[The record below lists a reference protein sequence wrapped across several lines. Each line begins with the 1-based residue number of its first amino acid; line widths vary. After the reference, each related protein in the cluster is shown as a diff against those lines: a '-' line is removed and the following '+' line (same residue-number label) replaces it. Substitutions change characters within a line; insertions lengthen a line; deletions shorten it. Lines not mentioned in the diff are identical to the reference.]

1 MIKAFFFDFGRVIS
15 AQKPMSLFRDYERDL
30 ALQPGVLNRVMFG
43 SRAWHRVLIGQVS
56 LEDYWR
62 EIGPVLGLQT
72 PEEIEA
78 FRHRYFADEAINE
91 GVLDLI
97 RRLNGRYKLAV
108 LSNSPPKLAQWL
120 EDWEILHLFDIVV
133 CSGDEG
139 LVKPDP
145 AIFRLTLERLE
156 VAPEEAVFIDDTLGH
171 VEAARSVG
179 LHGIRFTTAKAL
191 ESELTGLLRREPQV
205 DDA

>member
-1 MIKAFFFDFGRVIS
+1 VIKAIIFDFGRVIS

-30 ALQPGVLNRVMFG
+30 ALQPGVLNRTMFG
-43 SRAWHRVLIGQVS
+43 SDAWHKVLIGQVS

-62 EIGPVLGLQT
+62 EIGPALGLHT

-78 FRHRYFADEAINE
+78 FRLRYFADEAINE

-97 RRLNGRYKLAV
+97 RRLNGHYKLAV
-108 LSNSPPKLAQWL
+108 LSTSPPRLTQWL
-120 EDWEILHLFDIVV
+120 EDWEILDLFDVVV

-139 LVKPDP
+139 LVKPDQ
-145 AIFRLTLERLE
+145 AIFRLALERLE

-171 VEAARSVG
+171 VEAARSLS
-179 LHGIRFTTAKAL
+179 LHGIHFTTAEAL
-191 ESELTGLLRREPQV
+191 ESDLTDLLTRET
-205 DDA
+205 